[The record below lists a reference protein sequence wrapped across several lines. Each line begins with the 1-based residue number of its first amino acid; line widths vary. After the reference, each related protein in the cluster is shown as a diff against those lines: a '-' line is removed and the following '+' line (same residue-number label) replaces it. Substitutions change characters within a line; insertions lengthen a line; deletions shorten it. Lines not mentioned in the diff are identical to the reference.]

1 MNIRKVAIPFFAF
14 VVFAGLMCEQN
25 VKAQSAIVNQPS
37 TDIVATKKLY
47 VEMDFITNYAWQ
59 RDDARFANYLP
70 RAVVGVGHN
79 VEVGANVSYTRVP
92 GGGQPIELQPNVK
105 WQFYSNEGAGVA
117 AVAGCIW
124 FVPVTHR
131 SGTNT
136 FAQCYSLASKKFN
149 GTYGPRFTGG
159 GYGLI
164 GANSTQRTKTGA
176 LLGYEQPLA
185 PKVGLIIDWASGQNR
200 FGYVSPALNFVFPH
214 NGNLSAGYAIANH
227 GRGNNNLFLYYGQQ
241 F

>member
-1 MNIRKVAIPFFAF
+1 MKIPKLAITFFAL
-14 VVFAGLMCEQN
+14 VLFAGLISEQT

-79 VEVGANVSYTRVP
+79 VEVGVNVSYTRIP
-92 GGGQPIELQPNVK
+92 RGGEPIELQPNAK

-149 GTYGPRFTGG
+149 GRYGPRFTGG

-164 GANSTQRTKTGA
+164 GANSAQGTKTGA

>member
-1 MNIRKVAIPFFAF
+1 MQNRKSIFVLLGITCFFAF
-14 VVFAGLMCEQN
+14 AIQSN
-25 VKAQSAIVNQPS
+25 VLAQSAIVNAPS
-37 TDIVATKKLY
+37 TDVVARKKLY

-59 RDDARFANYLP
+59 RDDSRFANYLP
-70 RAVVGVGHN
+70 RAVVGIGHN

-92 GGGQPIELQPNVK
+92 GGGAPIELQPNLK
-105 WQFYSNEGAGVA
+105 WQFYSNEGTGVA
-117 AVAGCIW
+117 AVVGCIW

-136 FAQCYSLASKKFN
+136 FGQCYSLASKKFN

-164 GANSTQRTKTGA
+164 GANNEQRTKAGA
-176 LLGYEQPLA
+176 IVGYEQPLSS
-185 PKVGLIIDWASGQNR
+185 KVGLIIDWSSGQNR